1 MLVSTFPFF
10 TNAGRLD
17 QFNQM
22 EKYVICFNFFELECP
37 AMPIKVAQLR
47 TFAIVSQCGNI
58 KDAAERL
65 GRTPSAV
72 SMALKQLE
80 EELGGRLF
88 EADRK
93 NALTPL
99 GRYVLDTA
107 QEELVRFERA
117 VAKMRAFAGNQ
128 IGRLE
133 LACVPSVAMRILPD
147 VIGDFVSARPE
158 VQLEV
163 WDMDSLSVR
172 RAVEGGEVELG
183 IASLSGADGALDYQQ
198 FFADDFGVVC
208 AADCPLTRFERPVQ
222 WNDLGD
228 LTLISNGLSRSVPDP
243 AYRAL
248 EQHSRL
254 MVRNVTSIL
263 ALVRRG
269 FGVTLL
275 PRLSVPR
282 DDNQIRFL
290 PLAVS
295 GIRRNVGVISR
306 AGTTLSPVARAFCKV
321 LIQYAP
327 RELDA
332 LVKLN

>member
-1 MLVSTFPFF
+1 M
-10 TNAGRLD
+10 
-17 QFNQM
+17 
-22 EKYVICFNFFELECP
+22 
-37 AMPIKVAQLR
+37 
-47 TFAIVSQCGNI
+47 
-58 KDAAERL
+58 
-65 GRTPSAV
+65 
-72 SMALKQLE
+72 
-80 EELGGRLF
+80 
-88 EADRK
+88 
-93 NALTPL
+93 
-99 GRYVLDTA
+99 
-107 QEELVRFERA
+107 
-117 VAKMRAFAGNQ
+117 
-128 IGRLE
+128 
-133 LACVPSVAMRILPD
+133 
-147 VIGDFVSARPE
+147 
-158 VQLEV
+158 
-163 WDMDSLSVR
+163 
-172 RAVEGGEVELG
+172 
-183 IASLSGADGALDYQQ
+183 
-198 FFADDFGVVC
+198 
-208 AADCPLTRFERPVQ
+208 
-222 WNDLGD
+222 
-228 LTLISNGLSRSVPDP
+228 TLISNGLSRSVPDP

>member
-1 MLVSTFPFF
+1 M
-10 TNAGRLD
+10 A
-17 QFNQM
+17 
-22 EKYVICFNFFELECP
+22 
-37 AMPIKVAQLR
+37 IKVAQLR
-47 TFAIVSQCGNI
+47 TFATVSRCGNI

-117 VAKMRAFAGNQ
+117 VAKMQAFAGNR

-133 LACVPSVAMRILPD
+133 LACVPSVAVRILPD
-147 VIGDFVSARPE
+147 VIRDFVSGRPQ

-172 RAVEGGEVELG
+172 RAVERGEVDLG
-183 IASLSGADGALDYQQ
+183 IASLGRADGALDYRA

-208 AADCPLTRFERPVQ
+208 AADSPLTRLKRPVR
-222 WNDLGD
+222 WSNLGD
-228 LTLISNGLSRSVPDP
+228 TTVIANGLSLSIADP
-243 AYRAL
+243 VYRDL
-248 EQHSRL
+248 ERQSRL
-254 MVRNVTSIL
+254 MVRNVTSLL
-263 ALVRRG
+263 ALVRQG
-269 FGVTLL
+269 VGVTLL
-275 PRLSVPR
+275 PSLSVPR
-282 DDNQIRFL
+282 DDKLIHFL

-306 AGTTLSPVARAFCKV
+306 ADTTLSPVARAFCEV
-321 LIQYAP
+321 LLRHAP
-327 RELDA
+327 EDSA
-332 LVKLN
+332 

>member
-1 MLVSTFPFF
+1 M
-10 TNAGRLD
+10 A
-17 QFNQM
+17 
-22 EKYVICFNFFELECP
+22 
-37 AMPIKVAQLR
+37 IKVAQLR
-47 TFAIVSQCGNI
+47 TFATVSHCGNI

-107 QEELVRFERA
+107 EEELVRFERA
-117 VAKMRAFAGNQ
+117 VAKMQAFAGNR

-133 LACVPSVAMRILPD
+133 LACVPTVAVRILPD
-147 VIGDFVSARPE
+147 VIRDFVDGRPE

-172 RAVEGGEVELG
+172 RAVERGEVDLG
-183 IASLSGADGALDYQQ
+183 LASLGGAEAALDYQE

-208 AADCPLTRFERPVQ
+208 AAGSPLARLKRPIR
-222 WNDLGD
+222 WTDLGD
-228 LTLISNGLSRSVPDP
+228 AAVIANGLSRSIADP
-243 AYRAL
+243 AYRDL
-248 EQHSRL
+248 ERRSRL

-263 ALVRRG
+263 ALVRQG
-269 FGVTLL
+269 VGVTLL
-275 PRLSVPR
+275 PDLSVPR
-282 DDNQIRFL
+282 DDRQIRFL

-295 GIRRNVGVISR
+295 GIRRSVGLITR
-306 AGTTLSPVARAFCKV
+306 ADTTLSPVASAFCEA
-321 LIQYAP
+321 LMQHAP
-327 RELDA
+327 
-332 LVKLN
+332 KGSP

>member
-1 MLVSTFPFF
+1 
-10 TNAGRLD
+10 
-17 QFNQM
+17 
-22 EKYVICFNFFELECP
+22 
-37 AMPIKVAQLR
+37 MPIKVAQLR
-47 TFAIVSQCGNI
+47 TFATVAQCGNI

-80 EELGGRLF
+80 EDLGGRLF

-107 QEELVRFERA
+107 QDELLRFERA
-117 VAKMRAFAGNQ
+117 VARMQAYAGNR

-133 LACVPSVAMRILPD
+133 LACVPTVALRILPD
-147 VIGDFVSARPE
+147 VIRDFVAGRPG

-172 RAVEGGEVELG
+172 RAVERGEVDLG
-183 IASLSGADGALDYQQ
+183 IASSGGADGALDHRP

-208 AADCPLTRFERPVQ
+208 AADAPLTRLKRRVR
-222 WNDLGD
+222 WSDLGD
-228 LTLISNGLSRSVPDP
+228 ATVIANGLSRSIADP
-243 AYRAL
+243 AYRSL
-248 EQHSRL
+248 EERSSL

-269 FGVTLL
+269 VGVTLL
-275 PRLSVPR
+275 PSLSVPR
-282 DDNQIRFL
+282 DDEGIRFL
-290 PLAVS
+290 SLA
-295 GIRRNVGVISR
+295 GAAIRRNVGVMSR
-306 AGTTLSPVARAFCKV
+306 ADSTLSPVARAFCEV
-321 LIQYAP
+321 LMQHAP
-327 RELDA
+327 KDSARGD
-332 LVKLN
+332 VKR